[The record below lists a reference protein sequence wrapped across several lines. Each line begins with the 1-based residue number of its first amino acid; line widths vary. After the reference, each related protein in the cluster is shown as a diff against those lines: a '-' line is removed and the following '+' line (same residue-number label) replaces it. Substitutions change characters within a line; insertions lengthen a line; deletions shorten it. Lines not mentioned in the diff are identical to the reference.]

1 MFEVRDEELID
12 GAVDQQ
18 SENSKSFEP
27 SHQIPPKSK
36 YHPAWKRNRIH
47 HQFDSAVFCLRALCS
62 FHWPNL
68 LQCVCWLCNRPTPK
82 EVRGSSPV
90 RLPCT
95 PLLVFS
101 WPQLCSRSRQDDRAA
116 EEFLCPVPK
125 PTCQDALF
133 RLSTFLSYVPADS
146 HMAPL
151 CWNMTFK
158 YQTLPL
164 VTSPNTVHL
173 RADASGKCLSLPQQ
187 AAGTWQT
194 GPFHT

>member
-1 MFEVRDEELID
+1 MQWISNQRTANPL
-12 GAVDQQ
+12 
-18 SENSKSFEP
+18 
-27 SHQIPPKSK
+27 SHPSK
-36 YHPAWKRNRIH
+36 YHPSQSTTQLERETEFIISLTPLCFVSELCVVFIG
-47 HQFDSAVFCLRALCS
+47 QIYYSVSAG
-62 FHWPNL
+62 
-68 LQCVCWLCNRPTPK
+68 CVTVPPPPK

-173 RADASGKCLSLPQQ
+173 RADASGKCISLPQQ

-194 GPFHT
+194 SPFHT